1 MKPAFYRT
9 LLGVLLVLS
18 LSGVIWMVLH
28 YFFAARSEFGTAPNP
43 AESMSIRIHGIVAV
57 ATVFL
62 IGGVATSHVV
72 AGWNRAH
79 NQPSGLVL
87 AGLCIAL
94 ILSGYALYYITAD
107 AARSVFAIAHQLAGI
122 AGIGAALIHWT
133 RIRR

>member
-9 LLGVLLVLS
+9 LLCVLLMLS

-28 YFFAARSEFGTAPNP
+28 YFFPASTEFGTAPNL
-43 AESMSIRIHGIVAV
+43 AEPPSIRIHGIVAV

-62 IGGVATSHVV
+62 LGGVATSHVV

-107 AARSVFAIAHQLAGI
+107 SVRSAVAIAHQVAGI
-122 AGIGAALIHWT
+122 AGIAAALFHWK
-133 RIRR
+133 RKSR